1 MAQLAQ
7 QTVHVRVNGR
17 SEELPFAQLGIAQNS
32 TDSQFKDAVA
42 RYLDLPTDSLTD
54 HVIVRTTQA
63 IIIRPEALY
72 G

>member
-1 MAQLAQ
+1 MTQMAI
-7 QTVHVRVNGR
+7 TPVHIRIGGR
-17 SEELPFAQLGIAQNS
+17 SEEIPLAQLGVTNAANDLQL
-32 TDSQFKDAVA
+32 KEAVA
-42 RYLDLPTDSLTD
+42 RHLDLPAQSLAN

>member
-1 MAQLAQ
+1 MKQLAD
-7 QTVHVRVNGR
+7 QTVHVRIAGR
-17 SEELPFAQLGIAQNS
+17 SEEIPLAQLNIAQSS
-32 TDSQFKDAVA
+32 TDSQLKDAVA
-42 RYLDLPTDSLTD
+42 CYLDLPVDSLES

>member
-1 MAQLAQ
+1 MTQLA
-7 QTVHVRVNGR
+7 TTPVHIRIAGR
-17 SEELPFAQLGIAQNS
+17 SEEIQLAQLGVANS
-32 TDSQFKDAVA
+32 ANDLQLKEAVA
-42 RYLDLPTDSLTD
+42 RYLDLPAQALAD

>member
-1 MAQLAQ
+1 MTQLAH
-7 QTVHVRVNGR
+7 QTVHVRVDGR
-17 SEELPFAQLGIAQNS
+17 SKEIPLAQLNVAQNS
-32 TDSQFKDAVA
+32 TDSQLKDAVA
-42 RYLDLPTDSLTD
+42 CYLDLPVDSLGS

>member
-1 MAQLAQ
+1 MTQLAH
-7 QTVHVRVNGR
+7 QTIHVRIDGR
-17 SEELPFAQLGIAQNS
+17 SEEVPLAQLGIAQNS
-32 TDSQFKDAVA
+32 TDDQLKDAVV
-42 RYLDLPTDSLTD
+42 RYLDLSTGSLAS